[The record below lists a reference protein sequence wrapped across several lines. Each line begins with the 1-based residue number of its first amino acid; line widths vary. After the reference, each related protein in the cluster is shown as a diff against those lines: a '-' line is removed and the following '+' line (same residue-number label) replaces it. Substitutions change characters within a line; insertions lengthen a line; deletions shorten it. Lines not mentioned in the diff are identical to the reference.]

1 MKGFQI
7 TNNQITPMGEITLKE
22 AVEMSFTALDTFLK
36 QMVKSYEAQGKSEE
50 EIKELKVELHDIV
63 VINCSLIADSLVP
76 QDEMPNSLT
85 PEELLEKLEKAAKDD
100 LSRQEQD

>member
-36 QMVKSYEAQGKSEE
+36 QMVKSYEVQGKSEE

>member
-36 QMVKSYEAQGKSEE
+36 QMVKSYEVQGKSEE

-100 LSRQEQD
+100 LSRQEQN